1 METNPGNSVP
11 DLNELWHLML
21 NQYGIIIGLIGLL
34 CLCLTMVGRSQTR
47 HASCRDLH
55 KTRSSSDLWVEFI
68 PRQQEGPDEW
78 FSTENQKELYRDFS
92 PN

>member
-1 METNPGNSVP
+1 MEMNPGSTGT
-11 DLNELWHLML
+11 LNELWHLIL
-21 NQYGIIIGLIGLL
+21 NQYGILIGLVGVL
-34 CLCLTMVGRSQTR
+34 CLLLSMVSRFQSK
-47 HASCRDLH
+47 HADTNLH